1 MISEEE
7 KKTNRK
13 LKKKQRVLELKKKK
27 QSEYYKK
34 YKENNLES
42 IRENSRKYRIEKWWV
57 PLHAKC
63 SERNRK
69 RKKQLAVIDF
79 DSNYIKELYDKQE
92 GKCYWLG
99 IQMNPDKPARH
110 CLKPSLDRLD
120 NNVGYI
126 KSNIVLC
133 TILANNARNSTP
145 VDEWIEICNMLK
157 VKHKFSETKN

>member
-1 MISEEE
+1 MLSKEE
-7 KKTNRK
+7 KKINRK
-13 LKKKQRVLELKKKK
+13 LKKKQRALELKKKK
-27 QSEYYKK
+27 QSEYCKK
-34 YKENNLES
+34 YKENNRES
-42 IRENSRKYRIEKWWV
+42 IRETSRIYRIEKWWI

-63 SERNRK
+63 NERNRK

-99 IQMNPDKPARH
+99 IQMYPDKPARH
-110 CLKPSLDRLD
+110 CLKPSVDRLD

-133 TILANNARNSTP
+133 TILANNGRNCTP
-145 VDEWIEICNMLK
+145 VDDWIEICNVIG
-157 VKHKFSETKN
+157 VKKKH